1 MKAKKSTVDTKI
13 KKSAADQRSRKME
26 PLKSKELKNQRFDL
40 DDQEESEEM
49 DPEALEE
56 NFKGFEE
63 NIEHYDDEDDD
74 Y

>member
-13 KKSAADQRSRKME
+13 KKGAAEQRSRKME
-26 PLKSKELKNQRFDL
+26 PLKSKELKNQRFEMEEP
-40 DDQEESEEM
+40 EESEEM

-63 NIEHYDDEDDD
+63 NMEHFDEEEDD